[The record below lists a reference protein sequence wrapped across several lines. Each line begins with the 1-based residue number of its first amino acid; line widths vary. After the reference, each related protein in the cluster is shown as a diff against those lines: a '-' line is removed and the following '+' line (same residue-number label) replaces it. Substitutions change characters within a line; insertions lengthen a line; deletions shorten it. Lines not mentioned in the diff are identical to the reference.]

1 VLFSATRD
9 VSWIAELCG
18 PEFVAE
24 SLALRA
30 FQVRVSVLSSERET
44 VSTRMKK
51 IVLLSLIALFSAL
64 SVHAANP
71 AVTREELVKRVESC
85 EAILREFMANPETAI
100 PANILQQAR
109 ALVIVNQ
116 FKAGF
121 FLGIKDGYATILV
134 KQANGRW
141 SLPVLLAAGEASLG
155 LQVGAKA
162 VETIIVMMN
171 DETPRMLFNQRF
183 NVGVDAKAVAG
194 PKKAE
199 VEKANHPI
207 VAPLLVYTKSRGLF
221 AGATVKTGYIA
232 RNDESNFTLYR
243 TQYTLPELL
252 YSDWVKPPSEV
263 VPLMEYVQQ
272 IAP

>member
-1 VLFSATRD
+1 
-9 VSWIAELCG
+9 
-18 PEFVAE
+18 
-24 SLALRA
+24 
-30 FQVRVSVLSSERET
+30 
-44 VSTRMKK
+44 MKK
-51 IVLLSLIALFSAL
+51 IVLLSLLALFSAL
-64 SVHAANP
+64 TTRAATA
-71 AVTREELVKRVESC
+71 AVTRSDLVKRVESC

-100 PANILQQAR
+100 PASILQQAK

-121 FLGIKDGYATILV
+121 ILGIKDGYATMLV

-141 SLPVLLAAGEASLG
+141 SIPVLLSAGEASLG
-155 LQVGAKA
+155 FQAGAKA
-162 VETIIVMMN
+162 IETIIVMTN

-194 PKKAE
+194 PKAAE
-199 VEKANHPI
+199 AQRDNHPI
-207 VAPLLVYTKSRGLF
+207 VAPLLVYTKSRGLY

-232 RNDESNFTLYR
+232 RNDESNFKLYN

-263 VPLMEYVQQ
+263 VPLMQYVQQ